1 MSRYHAQW
9 FDRDLAVMA
18 WEGEANSE
26 KEVVEIISK
35 YFGYKPFKP
44 TLLQRLCGV
53 SGDELTIDQLQPP
66 LRCTKVPH
74 VYVAGCSDPMMWY
87 SDKIGV
93 TVPIITEDS
102 NEWVVRCPDGYSN
115 IVLKQDGVEIKLSL
129 HER

>member
-53 SGDELTIDQLQPP
+53 SGDELTIDQPQPP
-66 LRCTKVPH
+66 LRCTKAPH
-74 VYVAGCSDPMMWY
+74 VYIAGCSDPMMWY
-87 SDKIGV
+87 SNKIGT
-93 TVPIITEDS
+93 TVPIITEAS